1 MLFYVKIS
9 IFVASCTET
18 HGGHI
23 GESVFALSFPRNL
36 TVSTN
41 VRTTTAPSPVLV
53 VYSSQTIQVW
63 GLFQSVYV
71 RALSEPLGRQ
81 TDRLHTFF
89 LHKPADT
96 GVSLHIKLITMK
108 KLLLLLLLPAMLVS
122 CRQNNELGER
132 IEKMKETAEF
142 GTVEYTIKKIIKAN
156 DVRLLAIGDRKI
168 LFSCTAYLKAGIDL
182 NNFSIDSVTINNNS
196 VTVSLPHAKL
206 LSLNM
211 PSEEIELVY
220 DHVSFF
226 RNGFSSEDRLNLLAQ
241 GEADIRNDV
250 VNLGIIEDAEKNAK
264 ELFTAM
270 LAQMGFETINI
281 EFN

>member
-1 MLFYVKIS
+1 
-9 IFVASCTET
+9 
-18 HGGHI
+18 
-23 GESVFALSFPRNL
+23 
-36 TVSTN
+36 
-41 VRTTTAPSPVLV
+41 
-53 VYSSQTIQVW
+53 
-63 GLFQSVYV
+63 
-71 RALSEPLGRQ
+71 
-81 TDRLHTFF
+81 
-89 LHKPADT
+89 
-96 GVSLHIKLITMK
+96 MK
-108 KLLLLLLLPAMLVS
+108 KLLLALVLPALLVS
-122 CRQNNELGER
+122 CKQDNELGER